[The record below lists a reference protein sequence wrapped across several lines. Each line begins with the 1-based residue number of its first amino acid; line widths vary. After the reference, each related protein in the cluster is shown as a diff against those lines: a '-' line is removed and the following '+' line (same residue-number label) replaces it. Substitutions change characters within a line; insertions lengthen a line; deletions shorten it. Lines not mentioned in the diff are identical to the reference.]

1 MDAYAAQVELK
12 LADIFYLQNQ
22 MSASNIDTF
31 NLWNSLSAE
40 NGRSVLFQNH
50 KHEYDTIDG
59 YQPEVPPSKP
69 IGSTRNKGSVCALGN
84 LEKAQCLAML
94 AITGTLRSSPNDY
107 VDIHASVLPMDLALL
122 KACHNALVR
131 SLTLPS
137 TNPIHQIIRKAKR
150 HLPTKHLGPMDNL
163 LKLFSLAN
171 VKVETIYPAI
181 TIKREKRY
189 ETKIDNTREDSIAN
203 ESHDDADFKVF
214 SDGSGQDNGVG
225 SAAIKEDTAP

>member
-1 MDAYAAQVELK
+1 
-12 LADIFYLQNQ
+12 
-22 MSASNIDTF
+22 
-31 NLWNSLSAE
+31 
-40 NGRSVLFQNH
+40 
-50 KHEYDTIDG
+50 
-59 YQPEVPPSKP
+59 
-69 IGSTRNKGSVCALGN
+69 
-84 LEKAQCLAML
+84 ML
-94 AITGTLRSSPNDY
+94 VITSTLRSSPSDY

-150 HLPTKHLGPMDNL
+150 YLPTKHLGPMDNL

-214 SDGSGQDNGVG
+214 SDGLGHDNEVG
-225 SAAIKEDTAP
+225 SAAILYKKGRHSFIKRLKKFIGTTKKHNTYKAEAVGSDRHG